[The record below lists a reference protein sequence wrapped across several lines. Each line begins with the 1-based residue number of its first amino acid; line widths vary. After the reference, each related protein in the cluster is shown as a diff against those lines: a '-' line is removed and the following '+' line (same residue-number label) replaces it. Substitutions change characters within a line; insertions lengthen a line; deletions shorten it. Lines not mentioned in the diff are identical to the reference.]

1 MDESVLAALARWPNV
16 PEVYGWLRLTAR
28 GEWRLNGGPIGNAAI
43 RDFIGR
49 NYADD
54 RQGRW
59 YFQNGPQR
67 VYVSLELAPWV
78 FRIQADGQ
86 LRSFIGSVPRRLID
100 AALVDGERFAVLT
113 ELGPGS
119 VDDRDAGAFLEAL
132 VDGRGRRL
140 DAAALDRVL
149 LDGEPAYV
157 RSAAVG
163 LIGPSLPLRRL
174 CAGELGPVFG
184 FQREPAP
191 VD

>member
-28 GEWRLNGGPIGNAAI
+28 GEWRLNGEPIGNAAI

-119 VDDRDAGAFLEAL
+119 VDDRDAGAFLDAL

-140 DAAALDRVL
+140 DDAALDRVL

-174 CAGELGPVFG
+174 GAGELGPVFG
-184 FQREPAP
+184 FQREPAA
-191 VD
+191 D